1 MASASSNSASVDS
14 GNMVGV
20 VDSFPEQIEEAAALA
35 GSTKVS
41 GEITGIIVA
50 GMGGSGHP
58 GDMLKAYAQYTELKI
73 PVFVVRDY
81 ELPEFAASKT
91 LVFAISYSGNT
102 EETISA
108 LKASVRKGCRIVVI
122 TSGGKLRQI
131 AEQHRLPLILVPQGI
146 QPRLALGY
154 MFVPMLSVLS
164 GSGLVKDTAAEARK
178 AASFLRQA
186 KVKEQA
192 RQLSEKMAGKVPLIY
207 SSAQIGIAAY
217 IWKILINECAKTHAF
232 SNVLPE
238 MNHNEIN
245 AFGNLEA
252 KYYAVFLQDE
262 LDSERVRA
270 RMAISKDIISKS
282 GVESTQIM
290 LKGNSFLTK
299 LFTAI
304 QAGMYVSYF
313 LALKYGTDPTSVP
326 VIEELKARLKKRF
339 VQ

>member
-1 MASASSNSASVDS
+1 MTSASDASASVDS
-14 GNMVGV
+14 GNMLGV

-35 GSTKVS
+35 GSTRVS

-58 GDMLKAYAQYTELKI
+58 GDMLKAYAQNIGLKI

-81 ELPEFAASKT
+81 ELPGFAASRT

-108 LKASVRKGCRIVVI
+108 LKAALRKGCRIVVI
-122 TSGGKLRQI
+122 TSGGKLRQV
-131 AEQHRLPLILVPQGI
+131 AEQHRLPLVIVPQGI
-146 QPRLALGY
+146 QPRLSLGY

-164 GSGLVKDTAAEARK
+164 NSGLMKDAEADVRK
-178 AASFLRQA
+178 AASFLRESRPR
-186 KVKEQA
+186 EQA
-192 RQLSEKMAGKVPLIY
+192 RQLAGKMAGKVPLIY
-207 SSAQIGIAAY
+207 SSAQMGIAAY
-217 IWKILINECAKTHAF
+217 IWKILINECAKAHAF

-238 MNHNEIN
+238 MDHNEIN
-245 AFGNLEA
+245 AFRNLEA

-270 RMAISKDIISKS
+270 RMAITKDIISKS

-290 LKGNSFLTK
+290 LKGNSFLAK

-304 QAGMYVSYF
+304 QAGMYV
-313 LALKYGTDPTSVP
+313 
-326 VIEELKARLKKRF
+326 
-339 VQ
+339 

>member
-1 MASASSNSASVDS
+1 MTSASDASASVDS
-14 GNMVGV
+14 GNMLGV

-35 GSTKVS
+35 GSTRVS

-58 GDMLKAYAQYTELKI
+58 GDMLKAYAQNIGLKI

-81 ELPEFAASKT
+81 ELPGFAASRT

-108 LKASVRKGCRIVVI
+108 LKAALRKGCRIVVI
-122 TSGGKLRQI
+122 TSGGKLRQV
-131 AEQHRLPLILVPQGI
+131 AEQHRLPLVIVPQGI
-146 QPRLALGY
+146 QPRLSLGY

-164 GSGLVKDTAAEARK
+164 NSGLMKDAEADVRK
-178 AASFLRQA
+178 AASFLRESRPR
-186 KVKEQA
+186 EQA
-192 RQLSEKMAGKVPLIY
+192 RQLAGKMAGKVPLIY
-207 SSAQIGIAAY
+207 SSAQMGIAAY
-217 IWKILINECAKTHAF
+217 IWKILINECAKAHAF

-238 MNHNEIN
+238 MDHNEIN
-245 AFGNLEA
+245 AFRNLEA

-270 RMAISKDIISKS
+270 RMAITKDIISKS

-290 LKGNSFLTK
+290 LKGNSFLAK

-304 QAGMYVSYF
+304 QAGMYVSYY
-313 LALKYGTDPTSVP
+313 LALKYGTDPTPVP

-339 VQ
+339 GA